1 MGSKAAG
8 KIIYRVLIA
17 GANDRTF
24 DSLRELLPPD
34 SYEPPLRA
42 GSAGEAKRML
52 LETDVDLVI
61 LNSPLRDEFGTQLAL
76 NLSRDNLCILMLV
89 PAESFDAVCYKVE
102 DEGILTLSKPVSRNG
117 LLGAIKLLTAMRGKL
132 RKLDRQNQALQEKM
146 QDIRTVNRAKWLL
159 IEIKRMTE
167 NEAHYYIEKQAMDMR
182 LSRREVAENIIRTY
196 DA

>member
-1 MGSKAAG
+1 MASG
-8 KIIYRVLIA
+8 KNIYRVLIA

-42 GSAGEAKRML
+42 GSAGEVKRML

-61 LNSPLRDEFGTQLAL
+61 LNAPLRDEFGTQLAL
-76 NLSRDNLCILMLV
+76 NLSRDNLCVLMLV

>member
-1 MGSKAAG
+1 MASG

-34 SYEPPLRA
+34 SYEAPLRA
-42 GSAGEAKRML
+42 SSAGEVKRML

-61 LNSPLRDEFGTQLAL
+61 LNAPLRDEFGTQLAL
-76 NLSRDNLCILMLV
+76 NLSRDNLCVLMLV

>member
-1 MGSKAAG
+1 MASG
-8 KIIYRVLIA
+8 KNIYRVLIA

-34 SYEPPLRA
+34 SYEAPLRA
-42 GSAGEAKRML
+42 GSAGEVKRML

-61 LNSPLRDEFGTQLAL
+61 LNAPLRDEFGTQLAL
-76 NLSRDNLCILMLV
+76 NLSRDNLCVLMLV

-159 IEIKRMTE
+159 IEIKQMTE

>member
-1 MGSKAAG
+1 MASG

-34 SYEPPLRA
+34 SYEAPLRA
-42 GSAGEAKRML
+42 GSAGEVKRML

-61 LNSPLRDEFGTQLAL
+61 LNAPLRDEFGTQLAL